1 MHVAKRQRCSQSN
14 PSNISLKWT
23 VSLITITF
31 ILMGCQSNGLFGLS
45 STENSTPRQSGVFDF
60 EPNQTT
66 TEANISPQAISLAE
80 QSKRD
85 IASFLAQSSPTKP
98 EATSLKT
105 PPRVLFNEP
114 TKKDQIPVTAIT
126 ETSPLAA
133 MPKQG
138 IANQTEEK
146 TITRP
151 PEALADIQPNATA
164 EPLPIKIKDLDA
176 HMQRIMIEFSREL
189 YHQSTRSD
197 MPVREL
203 MLLAAMTMVDPTR
216 QISPDAM
223 PDLTESE
230 QALLKTMQEH
240 FIELGQSLDGS
251 QDATRAVRTTMANLQ
266 QALSE
271 QPDLTI
277 KTAVLCT
284 RVRGFG
290 DYDEL
295 NLSQLVAHRSQQA
308 VLYIEINE
316 FASELNEN
324 NEWVTVTSQQLT
336 IYSERD
342 GIPVWQEDWR
352 TAIDRSRQQRN
363 DFFTVQ
369 LLSLPEPLSVG
380 KYQLKIRIRDDKSG
394 AETER
399 SIPFMLLAQP
409 GGLRGVGD

>member
-1 MHVAKRQRCSQSN
+1 M
-14 PSNISLKWT
+14 P
-23 VSLITITF
+23 LIAITF
-31 ILMGCQSNGLFGLS
+31 MMMGCQSKGLFDFGT
-45 STENSTPRQSGVFDF
+45 TENATPRQSGVFDF
-60 EPNQTT
+60 EPHQTT
-66 TEANISPQAISLAE
+66 SDTNVSPQAISLAE
-80 QSKRD
+80 QSQRD

-98 EATSLKT
+98 EATASKT
-105 PPRVLFNEP
+105 PSRVLFNEP
-114 TKKDQIPVTAIT
+114 TKQDPTPVDEIT
-126 ETSPLAA
+126 KTSPLAA

-138 IANQTEEK
+138 TANQTEET
-146 TITRP
+146 TIRP
-151 PEALADIQPNATA
+151 TEALTDIQPNATA
-164 EPLPIKIKDLDA
+164 EPLPIKIEDLDA

-271 QPDLTI
+271 QPDLAI

-295 NLSQLVAHRSQQA
+295 DLSQLVAHRSQQA

-316 FASELNEN
+316 FASELNEK

-394 AETER
+394 AETEK

>member
-1 MHVAKRQRCSQSN
+1 
-14 PSNISLKWT
+14 
-23 VSLITITF
+23 
-31 ILMGCQSNGLFGLS
+31 
-45 STENSTPRQSGVFDF
+45 
-60 EPNQTT
+60 
-66 TEANISPQAISLAE
+66 
-80 QSKRD
+80 
-85 IASFLAQSSPTKP
+85 
-98 EATSLKT
+98 
-105 PPRVLFNEP
+105 
-114 TKKDQIPVTAIT
+114 
-126 ETSPLAA
+126 